1 MSLYEKMR
9 SVLDENRSRAQ
20 YRTVVSKAQN
30 GSHIAVEDREYIN
43 LSSNDYLGLGSD
55 LHVCKMFLDSLDGK
69 SLRMSSS
76 GSPLLTGAHES
87 YSRALSVMEKLM
99 GKKALF
105 YNSGFA
111 ANSGVISALSA
122 PDTLIIADKLSHAS
136 IIDGMMSSKGK
147 CLRFAHNDYEH
158 LESLIEK
165 NHTLYDSVIVVT
177 EALFSMDG
185 DFCDIQRLCQ
195 IKQKYQNVY
204 LYVDEAHSFC
214 VYGDRGQGLCY
225 LKGCLDKVDFVL
237 TTFGKGLG
245 SQGACILC
253 NETARDY
260 LINTSRS
267 LIFST
272 ALSPFSFEHAAFMLE
287 YMQHETNR
295 RERLEKISRY
305 IHEKLYLAGFED
317 LSSSQIIPLLTY
329 DNEKALKASEFFKE
343 KGFYA
348 MPIRHPTVP
357 LGKARLRL
365 SLSAFLSDMQV
376 EQLADTIEQSAQLY
390 GTKACL

>member
-9 SVLDENRSRAQ
+9 SVLEDNKSRAQ
-20 YRTVVSKAQN
+20 YRTIVCKAQS
-30 GSHIAVEDREYIN
+30 GSMIVADNKEYVN

-55 LHVCKMFLDSLDGK
+55 LSVAEEFLASQDRR

-76 GSPLLTGAHES
+76 GSPLLTGAHLA
-87 YSRALSVMEKLM
+87 YGKAQAAMEKLM

-111 ANSGVISALSA
+111 ANSGVISALSFA
-122 PDTLIIADKLSHAS
+122 DTLIVADKLSHAS
-136 IIDGMMSSKGK
+136 IIDGMMGASGK

-158 LESLIEK
+158 LLSILEK
-165 NHTLYDSVIVVT
+165 NHKLYDSVIVVT
-177 EALFSMDG
+177 EAVFSMDG
-185 DFCDIQRLCQ
+185 DCCDILRLCE
-195 IKQKYQNVY
+195 IKQKYENVY
-204 LYVDEAHSFC
+204 LYVDEAHSFT
-214 VYGDRGQGLCY
+214 VYGHNGAGLCAQ
-225 LKGCLDKVDFVL
+225 KGCLDKVDFVL

-272 ALSPFSFEHAAFMLE
+272 ALSPFAFEHAAFMIE
-287 YMQHETNR
+287 YMQHQQNR
-295 RERLEKISRY
+295 RERLERIGAY
-305 IHEKLYLAGFED
+305 IHEKLAECGFED
-317 LSSSQIIPLLTY
+317 LSSSQIIPVLTY
-329 DNEKALKASEFFKE
+329 DNQKAMQACEFFRS

-357 LGKARLRL
+357 KGKSRLRL
-365 SLSAFLSDMQV
+365 SLSAFLTDIQV
-376 EQLADTIEQSAQLY
+376 ERLGQTIEEFAKSNS
-390 GTKACL
+390 